1 MTNRARFRAVP
12 IIPMLIGLT
21 ALGLFAEGVR
31 TVAVVGLFAGGMAF
45 GAGLMRLVLQR
56 RGLLQEAGITPRV
69 SDDRGGI

>member
-12 IIPMLIGLT
+12 VIPMLVGLM

-56 RGLLQEAGITPRV
+56 RGLLREAGITLRV